1 MMIPVVSDEIRTDF
15 EFEELPTNTWQLHI
29 EENKIYG
36 FTDKLEAMKQ
46 AIYLILSIE
55 RYEYIIFSWNYGI
68 ELLDLY
74 GREMTYVIP
83 ELERRIKEALL
94 QDTRITSVENFEF
107 ETEKGVVK
115 ATFTV
120 KTIYGDVETEKVVN
134 VNV

>member
-1 MMIPVVSDEIRTDF
+1 MIPVVSDEIRTDF
-15 EFEELPTNTWQLHI
+15 EFEELPTNTWELHI

-46 AIYLILSIE
+46 AIYLVLSIE

-74 GREMTYVIP
+74 GKEMTYVIP

-107 ETEKGVVK
+107 ETAKGVVK

-120 KTIYGDVETEKVVN
+120 KTIYGDIETEKVVN

>member
-15 EFEELPTNTWQLHI
+15 EFEELPTNTWELHI

-115 ATFTV
+115 ATFTA

>member
-1 MMIPVVSDEIRTDF
+1 MIPVVSDEIRTDF
-15 EFEELPTNTWQLHI
+15 EFEELPTNTWELHI
-29 EENKIYG
+29 TENRIYG

-46 AIYLILSIE
+46 AIYLILNTE
-55 RYEYIIFSWNYGI
+55 RYEHIIYSWDFGI
-68 ELLDLY
+68 ELVNLF
-74 GREMTYVIP
+74 GREITYVIP

-134 VNV
+134 V

>member
-1 MMIPVVSDEIRTDF
+1 MIPVESDEIRTDF
-15 EFEELPTNTWQLHI
+15 EFEELPTNTWELHI
-29 EENKIYG
+29 TENRIYG

-46 AIYLILSIE
+46 AIYLILNTE
-55 RYEYIIFSWNYGI
+55 RYEHIIYSWDFGI
-68 ELLDLY
+68 ELVNLF
-74 GREMTYVIP
+74 GMEITYVIP

-134 VNV
+134 V

>member
-1 MMIPVVSDEIRTDF
+1 MIPVVSDEIRTDF
-15 EFEELPTNTWQLHI
+15 EFEELPTNTWELHI

-46 AIYLILSIE
+46 AIYLILNIQ
-55 RYEYIIFSWNYGI
+55 RYEYIIFSWDYGI
-68 ELLDLY
+68 ELQDLF
-74 GREMTYVIP
+74 GQEITYVIP

-107 ETEKGVVK
+107 ETSKGVVK
-115 ATFTV
+115 TTFTV

-134 VNV
+134 V

>member
-1 MMIPVVSDEIRTDF
+1 MIPVVSDEIRTDF
-15 EFEELPTNTWQLHI
+15 EFEELPTNTWELHI

-46 AIYLILSIE
+46 AIYLILNIE

-68 ELLDLY
+68 ELLDLF
-74 GREMTYVIP
+74 GRETTFVIP

-134 VNV
+134 V

>member
-1 MMIPVVSDEIRTDF
+1 MIPVVSDEIRTDF

-134 VNV
+134 V